1 MNVLDW
7 VILVIL
13 LLSVLLA
20 VAQGFFFEVIS
31 LAGTVIGYLMAAW
44 SYGRLAPWFLPY
56 VKSPAIADLAG
67 FLTIFLA
74 VVLLAGATARIVRWA
89 IREVGLRWVDR
100 FLGGAFG
107 LVRGLIVVTVGVLA
121 LTAFAPES
129 RELSESS
136 LAKYLLVSGRGAS
149 WLAPSVV
156 REKFREGVAR
166 LRQAATQ
173 QGSQKPEN

>member
-7 VILVIL
+7 VVIAIV

-20 VAQGFFFEVIS
+20 IAQGFFFEVIS
-31 LAGTVIGYLMAAW
+31 LAGTVVGYLVAAW
-44 SYGRLAPWFLPY
+44 GYGRLAPWFLPY
-56 VKSPAIADLAG
+56 VKSPAIADLAA
-67 FLTIFLA
+67 FLSIFVA
-74 VVLLAGATARIVRWA
+74 VVLLAGATARIVRWI

-129 RELSESS
+129 RELSESF
-136 LAKYLLVSGRGAS
+136 LAKYLLVPGRGVS
-149 WLAPSVV
+149 WLAPSVM
-156 REKFREGVAR
+156 RQKFREGVAR
-166 LRQAATQ
+166 LRQGAA
-173 QGSQKPEN
+173 PEH

>member
-1 MNVLDW
+1 MV
-7 VILVIL
+7 LVIV
-13 LLSVLLA
+13 LLSMLLA

-31 LAGTVIGYLMAAW
+31 LAGTVLGYLVAAW
-44 SYGRLAPWFLPY
+44 AYGRFAPWFLPY
-56 VKSPAIADLAG
+56 VKSQAIADLAG

-89 IREVGLRWVDR
+89 VREVGLRWVDR
-100 FLGGAFG
+100 FLGGVFG

-136 LAKYLLVSGRGAS
+136 LAKYLLVPGRGAS
-149 WLAPSVV
+149 WLAPSLV

-166 LRQAATQ
+166 LRQVAAQ
-173 QGSQKPEN
+173 QGSQKPEK

>member
-7 VILVIL
+7 VVLAIV

-31 LAGTVIGYLMAAW
+31 LAGTVVGYLLAAW
-44 SYGRLAPWFLPY
+44 EYGRLAPWFLPY

-100 FLGGAFG
+100 FLGGVFG

-136 LAKYLLVSGRGAS
+136 LAKYLLVPGRGVS
-149 WLAPSVV
+149 WLAPAVM
-156 REKFREGVAR
+156 RQKFREGVAR
-166 LRQAATQ
+166 LRQGAAQT
-173 QGSQKPEN
+173 GPEKPAN

>member
-1 MNVLDW
+1 MNLLDW
-7 VILVIL
+7 VILAVVLI
-13 LLSVLLA
+13 SVLLA

-31 LAGTVIGYLMAAW
+31 LAGTVLGYLLAAW
-44 SYGRLAPWFLPY
+44 GYGRIAPWFLPY
-56 VKSPAIADLAG
+56 VKSPAIADLAA
-67 FLTIFLA
+67 FLTIFIA
-74 VVLLAGATARIVRWA
+74 VVLLAGATARIIRW
-89 IREVGLRWVDR
+89 IVREVGLRWVDR

-136 LAKYLLVSGRGAS
+136 LAKYLLVPGRGAS

-156 REKFREGVAR
+156 RQKFREGVAR
-166 LRQAATQ
+166 LRQGAAQT
-173 QGSQKPEN
+173 GSQKPEQ

>member
-7 VILVIL
+7 VVIAIV

-20 VAQGFFFEVIS
+20 IAQGFFFEVIS
-31 LAGTVIGYLMAAW
+31 LAGTVVGYLFAAW
-44 SYGRLAPWFLPY
+44 GYGRLAPWFLPY
-56 VKSPAIADLAG
+56 VKSPAIADLAA
-67 FLTIFLA
+67 FLSIFVA
-74 VVLLAGATARIVRWA
+74 VVLLAGATARIVRWI

-129 RELSESS
+129 RELSESF
-136 LAKYLLVSGRGAS
+136 LAKYLLVPGRGVS
-149 WLAPSVV
+149 WLAPSVM
-156 REKFREGVAR
+156 RQKFREGVAR
-166 LRQAATQ
+166 LRQGAA
-173 QGSQKPEN
+173 PEH

>member
-7 VILVIL
+7 VILAIL

>member
-1 MNVLDW
+1 MNALDW
-7 VILVIL
+7 VILVIV

-31 LAGTVIGYLMAAW
+31 LAGTVLGYLVAAW
-44 SYGRLAPWFLPY
+44 AYGRLAPWFLPY

-89 IREVGLRWVDR
+89 VREVGLRWVDR
-100 FLGGAFG
+100 FLGGVFG

-149 WLAPSVV
+149 WLAPSLV
-156 REKFREGVAR
+156 REKFRDGVAR
-166 LRQAATQ
+166 LRQVAAQ
-173 QGSQKPEN
+173 QGSQKPEQ

>member
-7 VILVIL
+7 VVLAIV

-31 LAGTVIGYLMAAW
+31 LAGTVVGYLLAAW
-44 SYGRLAPWFLPY
+44 GYGRLAPWFLPY
-56 VKSPAIADLAG
+56 VKSPAIADLAA

-129 RELSESS
+129 RELSEST
-136 LAKYLLVSGRGAS
+136 LAKYLLAPGTGVS
-149 WLAPSVV
+149 WLAPSVM
-156 REKFREGVAR
+156 RQKFREGVAR
-166 LRQAATQ
+166 LRQGAAQT
-173 QGSQKPEN
+173 GSKKPEN

>member
-7 VILVIL
+7 VVLAIV

-31 LAGTVIGYLMAAW
+31 LVGTVVGYVLAAW
-44 SYGRLAPWFLPY
+44 GYGRLAPWFLPY
-56 VKSPAIADLAG
+56 VKSPAIADLAA
-67 FLTIFLA
+67 FLSIFVA

-100 FLGGAFG
+100 FLGGVFG

-136 LAKYLLVSGRGAS
+136 LAKYLLVPGRGVS
-149 WLAPSVV
+149 WLAPSVM
-156 REKFREGVAR
+156 RQKFREGVAR
-166 LRQAATQ
+166 LRQGTAQ
-173 QGSQKPEN
+173 MGSGKPEN

>member
-7 VILVIL
+7 VILAIL

-31 LAGTVIGYLMAAW
+31 LAGTVLGYLAAAW
-44 SYGRLAPWFLPY
+44 AYGRLAPWFLPY

-89 IREVGLRWVDR
+89 VREVGLRWVDR

-149 WLAPSVV
+149 WLAPSAV

-166 LRQAATQ
+166 LRPAATQ

>member
-7 VILVIL
+7 VVLAIVLI
-13 LLSVLLA
+13 SVLLA

-31 LAGTVIGYLMAAW
+31 LAGTVLGYLLAAW
-44 SYGRLAPWFLPY
+44 GYGRLAPWFLPY
-56 VKSPAIADLAG
+56 VKTPAIADLAA

-74 VVLLAGATARIVRWA
+74 IVLLAGATARIVRWA

-129 RELSESS
+129 RELSEST
-136 LAKYLLVSGRGAS
+136 LAKYLLAPGRGVS

-156 REKFREGVAR
+156 REKFREGAAR
-166 LRQAATQ
+166 LRQGAAQ
-173 QGSQKPEN
+173 MGPEKPKN

>member
-1 MNVLDW
+1 MNLLDW
-7 VILVIL
+7 VILAVVLI
-13 LLSVLLA
+13 SVLLA

-31 LAGTVIGYLMAAW
+31 LAGTVVGYLLAAW
-44 SYGRLAPWFLPY
+44 GYGRLAPWFLPY
-56 VKSPAIADLAG
+56 VKSPAIADLAA

-89 IREVGLRWVDR
+89 IRGAGLRWVDR

-136 LAKYLLVSGRGAS
+136 LAKTLLVPGRGVS
-149 WLAPSVV
+149 WLAPAVM
-156 REKFREGVAR
+156 RQKFREGVAR
-166 LRQAATQ
+166 LRQGAAQT
-173 QGSQKPEN
+173 GPEKPAN